1 MAGIEFTK
9 TRNNFREAT
18 NCDYPLSYEEWMA
31 LPEDKKVAALFV
43 NFFDTITLAWY
54 KAQAEY
60 IEEND
65 GISLLMQYLLK
76 NIPILK
82 ENPKKYNEKYIYSV
96 SWNSMASLRRV
107 KSAQDRYNLTTS
119 QYATTADGD
128 DEYDLFNTIPDDSD
142 ITEGDEVQKAVN
154 GIMDI
159 YFRADSATKEVI
171 SHIVNGTKI
180 GKRTQKKEAEIIET
194 LKKELLP
201 FKAAIIPDAP
211 KVFAEVLNEDDY
223 IASAV
228 VKMRD
233 GESAVYYGEKR
244 ISQATGKTEVVFF
257 GSKTDYVLPID
268 LAATLEVL
276 DIERY

>member
-1 MAGIEFTK
+1 MASTEFTK
-9 TRNNFREAT
+9 VRNNFMEAT
-18 NCDYPLSYEEWMA
+18 DCSYPLSYEEWMA

-82 ENPKKYNEKYIYSV
+82 DDPKKYTEKYIYSV

-107 KSAQDRYNLTTS
+107 KSAQDRYNFTTS
-119 QYATTADGD
+119 QYATSDNG
-128 DEYDLFNTIPDDSD
+128 DEYDLFNTIADESGISD
-142 ITEGDEVQKAVN
+142 ADEVQKAVK

-159 YFRADSATKEVI
+159 YYRADKSTKEVI

-211 KVFAEVLNEDDY
+211 KVFAEVLTEDDY

-233 GESAVYYGEKR
+233 GESAIYYGEKR

>member
-107 KSAQDRYNLTTS
+107 KGAQDRFNLTTS
-119 QYATTADGD
+119 QYASNDTGD
-128 DEYDLFNTIPDDSD
+128 EFDLFSTLPDSTD
-142 ITEGDEVQKAVN
+142 ITEHDEVQAAVK

-159 YFRADSATKEVI
+159 YLRADDATKEVI

-180 GKRTQKKEAEIIET
+180 GKRTQKKEAGIIEA

-201 FKAAIIPDAP
+201 FKSTIIPDAP
-211 KVFAEVLNEDDY
+211 KVFAEVLAEDDY

-244 ISQATGKTEVVFF
+244 VSQATGKTEVVFF
-257 GSKTDYVLPID
+257 GAKTDYVLPID
-268 LAATLEVL
+268 LASTLEVL

>member
-107 KSAQDRYNLTTS
+107 KGAQDRFNLTTS
-119 QYATTADGD
+119 QYASNDTGD
-128 DEYDLFNTIPDDSD
+128 EFDLFSTLPDSAD
-142 ITEGDEVQKAVN
+142 ITEHDEVQAAVK

-159 YFRADSATKEVI
+159 YFRADDATKEVI

-180 GKRTQKKEAEIIET
+180 GKRTQKKEAGIIEA

-201 FKAAIIPDAP
+201 FKSAIIPDAP
-211 KVFAEVLNEDDY
+211 KVFAEVLTEDDY

-257 GSKTDYVLPID
+257 GAKTDYVLPID
-268 LAATLEVL
+268 LASTLEVL

>member
-1 MAGIEFTK
+1 MASAEFTK
-9 TRNNFREAT
+9 VRNNFMEAT
-18 NCDYPLSYEEWMA
+18 DCSYPLSYEEWMA

-82 ENPKKYNEKYIYSV
+82 DDPKKYTEKYIYSV

-119 QYATTADGD
+119 QYATSDNG
-128 DEYDLFNTIPDDSD
+128 DEYDLFNTIADESD
-142 ITEGDEVQKAVN
+142 ISDADEVQKAVK

-159 YFRADSATKEVI
+159 YYRADKSTKEVI

-211 KVFAEVLNEDDY
+211 KVFSEVLTEDDY

>member
-1 MAGIEFTK
+1 MASTEFTRV
-9 TRNNFREAT
+9 RNNFREAT
-18 NCDYPLSYEEWMA
+18 DCDYPLSYEEWMA
-31 LPEDKKVAALFV
+31 LPDDMKVAALFV

-65 GISLLMQYLLK
+65 GISVLMQYLLK
-76 NIPILK
+76 NIPTIK
-82 ENPKKYNEKYIYSV
+82 GNAKKYNEKYIYTI

-107 KSAQDRYNLTTS
+107 KAAQDRYNMTIP
-119 QYATTADGD
+119 QYATT
-128 DEYDLFNTIPDDSD
+128 DEGEFDLFTTLQDPAD
-142 ITEGDEVQKAVN
+142 ITECDEVQKAVRS
-154 GIMDI
+154 IMDI
-159 YFRADSATKEVI
+159 YLKADAATKEVI

-180 GKRTQKKEAEIIET
+180 GKRTQKKESEIIEA

-201 FKAAIIPDAP
+201 YKSTIIPDAP
-211 KVFAEVLNEDDY
+211 KVFAEVLAEDDY

-244 ISQATGKTEVVFF
+244 VSQATGKTEVVFF
-257 GSKTDYVLPID
+257 GAKTDYVLPID
-268 LAATLEVL
+268 LASTLEVL

>member
-9 TRNNFREAT
+9 TRNNFKEAT

-65 GISLLMQYLLK
+65 GISVLMQYLLK
-76 NIPILK
+76 NIPVIK
-82 ENPKKYNEKYIYSV
+82 GNAKKYNEKYIYTI

-107 KSAQDRYNLTTS
+107 KAAQDRFNLTAS
-119 QYATTADGD
+119 QYGVNDAGD
-128 DEYDLFNTIPDDSD
+128 EFDLFSTLPDGAD
-142 ITEGDEVQKAVN
+142 ITEHDEVQAAVK

-159 YFRADSATKEVI
+159 YLRADDATKEVI

-180 GKRTQKKEAEIIET
+180 GKRTQKKEAGIIEA

-201 FKAAIIPDAP
+201 FKSTIIPDAP
-211 KVFAEVLNEDDY
+211 KVFAEVLAEDDY

-244 ISQATGKTEVVFF
+244 VSQATGKTEVVFF
-257 GSKTDYVLPID
+257 GAKTDYVLPID
-268 LAATLEVL
+268 LASTLEVL

>member
-1 MAGIEFTK
+1 MGITEFM
-9 TRNNFREAT
+9 RVRSNFEAAT
-18 NCDYPLSYEEWMA
+18 NCKYPLTYEEWMA
-31 LPEDKKVAALFV
+31 VPDDLKVAALFV

-54 KAQAEY
+54 KAEAVY
-60 IEEND
+60 VEEND
-65 GISLLMQYLLK
+65 GISILMQYFLK
-76 NIPILK
+76 NVSIIK
-82 ENPKKYNEKYIYSV
+82 ENPKKYNSKYIYSV

-107 KSAQDRYNLTTS
+107 KATQDRFNYTTS
-119 QYATTADGD
+119 QYGISNNGN
-128 DEYDLFNTIPDDSD
+128 EYDLFNTIADESD
-142 ITEGDEVQKAVN
+142 ISEINEVQKAVK

-159 YFRADSATKEVI
+159 YFRADNSTKEVI

-194 LKKELLP
+194 LKRELLP
-201 FKAAIIPDAP
+201 FKSIIIPESP
-211 KVFAEVLNEDDY
+211 KVFAEILAEDDY

-268 LAATLEVL
+268 LASTLEVL
-276 DIERY
+276 DVEKY

>member
-1 MAGIEFTK
+1 MASTEFTRV
-9 TRNNFREAT
+9 RNNFREAT
-18 NCDYPLSYEEWMA
+18 DCDYPLSYEEWMA
-31 LPEDKKVAALFV
+31 LPDDMKVAALFV

-65 GISLLMQYLLK
+65 GISVLMQYLLK
-76 NIPILK
+76 NIPTIK
-82 ENPKKYNEKYIYSV
+82 GNAKKYNEKYIYTI

-107 KSAQDRYNLTTS
+107 KAAQDRYNMTIP
-119 QYATTADGD
+119 QYAAT
-128 DEYDLFNTIPDDSD
+128 DEGEFDLFTTLQDPAD
-142 ITEGDEVQKAVN
+142 ITECDEVQKAVRS
-154 GIMDI
+154 IMDI
-159 YFRADSATKEVI
+159 YLKADAPTKEVI

-180 GKRTQKKEAEIIET
+180 GKRTQKKESEIIEA

-201 FKAAIIPDAP
+201 YKSTIIPDAP
-211 KVFAEVLNEDDY
+211 KIFAEVLAEDDY

-244 ISQATGKTEVVFF
+244 VSQATGKTEVVFF
-257 GSKTDYVLPID
+257 GAKTDYVLPID
-268 LAATLEVL
+268 LASTLEVL